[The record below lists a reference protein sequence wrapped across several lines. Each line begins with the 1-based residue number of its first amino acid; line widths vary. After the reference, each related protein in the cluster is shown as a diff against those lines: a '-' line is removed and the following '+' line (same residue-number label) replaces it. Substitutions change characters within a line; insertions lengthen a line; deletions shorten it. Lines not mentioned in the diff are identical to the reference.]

1 MSGIDVNKLLDR
13 YLKSTASPA
22 ERDLVENWLL
32 TPDQEPTV
40 WEQMD
45 ENSQKKW
52 LESVFERI
60 EHTIEEKKV
69 VKLSPPN
76 KWWKNWVAVAAIITA
91 FLVIFSF
98 WPYLTEEF
106 SSPTL
111 VHLKMPEATKQ
122 QITLSDGSRV
132 WINAGSEL
140 KYAAEFKG
148 DTREVYLSGEAYFD
162 IKKDPKHPF
171 IVHTGKLTT
180 TVLGTAFN
188 IKTDAKNKQIKV
200 TVTRGKVKV
209 SNGKQTLGLLI
220 PDQQMVYNT
229 ADQTYQQYKVDA
241 TKSINWLPN
250 DLFFDNATFGE
261 AAKILGERFNVKIEF
276 ANEQIKNCRFSGT
289 AMAHKEIEE
298 ILEVIC
304 RFNNSTYKRERN
316 TITISGNGCN

>member
-1 MSGIDVNKLLDR
+1 MSGIDINKLLDR
-13 YLKSTASPA
+13 YINGNASA
-22 ERDLVENWLL
+22 FEQEVVENWLL
-32 TPDQEPTV
+32 TQDQEPSA

-52 LESVFERI
+52 LKTVFERI
-60 EHTIEEKKV
+60 ETTLDEKKV
-69 VKLSPPN
+69 VQLSPPK
-76 KWWKNWVAVAAIITA
+76 KWWKNMVAVAAIITA
-91 FLVIFSF
+91 FLVIFSV
-98 WPYLTEEF
+98 WPYLAQEF
-106 SSPTL
+106 AGPNL
-111 VHLKMPEATKQ
+111 VSLKMPEHTKQ

-140 KYAAEFKG
+140 KYSSEFSG
-148 DTREVYLSGEAYFD
+148 STREVYLNGEAYFD
-162 IKKDPKHPF
+162 IKKDPKRPF

-188 IKTDAKNKQIKV
+188 IKTDPKNNQIKV

-209 SNGKQTLGLLI
+209 SKGKQTLGLLI
-220 PDQQMVYNT
+220 PNQQIVYNT
-229 ADQTYQQYKVDA
+229 TSQTYQQYKVDA
-241 TKSINWLPN
+241 IKSINWLPS

-289 AMAHKEIEE
+289 AMANREIED

-304 RFNNSTYKRERN
+304 KFNNSTYKRERN
-316 TITISGNGCN
+316 TITIFGNGCN